1 MAYRIINEGKDH
13 YQVLHPD
20 GTRFTVP
27 KKGISKEM
35 HEKIK
40 GMPKLYDGDGGLMS
54 LDSMEKSSQ
63 VEKSNPS
70 TPVDAEIES
79 IQNRLNAGNSMNA
92 EEAVPMAKKLEQLK
106 MVQQG
111 IIEAR
116 NTPRYISMPN
126 EEPAKKEPTEPAETA
141 PAENKAFGVAD
152 DVPSHMTTDEVSK
165 GVKEEADK
173 QAAEQAKQKLNQA
186 PEKAPEAASAS
197 AMPPMESEIRGVPKI
212 NPYAGAQMMAKA
224 AADYNTAVKRHEASL
239 EQKDNEYQQ
248 AKKNDQQE
256 MQDFINSHQIQQGH
270 YWGSMTTG
278 GKVMSGIALAL
289 GGMGAAMAK
298 SQNYALQIINKAI
311 EDDMEAQKENRNSGI
326 NALLQKGKDRDSVYA
341 NYRANTIQKI
351 QDQNN
356 LYTAQAKTAEAKQ
369 AGQALDMKLEEM
381 KNQALVQADTRQA
394 MNYIYTK
401 GIPTKS
407 IPTPL
412 LMDDKIRQQ
421 LVDVDGTSYMYKGR
435 PEGAEI
441 HNKMEANFRP
451 IRDAI
456 VELKNM
462 GPAALNKFSAEGQRA
477 RAIAD
482 MLPNAVAGFYSSAI
496 DSKRISDTEGHRAES
511 ALSDP
516 SSFLQA
522 VIGDNVKGMTVLH
535 EMQNIIDS
543 SRKQML
549 SGYEET
555 PRPAGSA
562 GMPSGPQ
569 KLPLNKVK

>member
-27 KKGISKEM
+27 KKGISKQM
-35 HEKIK
+35 HDKIQ
-40 GMPKLYDGDGGLMS
+40 GMPKLYDGGLMS
-54 LDSMEKSSQ
+54 DQAMEDMAK
-63 VEKSNPS
+63 VEKSAPT

-79 IQNRLNAGNSMNA
+79 IQSRLNAGNLNSD
-92 EEAVPMAKKLEQLK
+92 EAVPMAQKLGQLK
-106 MVQQG
+106 TVQQS
-111 IIEAR
+111 ILEAKKNPPPVEPIEA
-116 NTPRYISMPN
+116 
-126 EEPAKKEPTEPAETA
+126 A
-141 PAENKAFGVAD
+141 PSENKAPGVED
-152 DVPSHMTTDEVSK
+152 NVPVHMTADEVSK
-165 GVKEEADK
+165 GVKEGADK

-186 PEKAPEAASAS
+186 SEKAPEAASAS
-197 AMPPMESEIRGVPKI
+197 AMPSMESEIPGMPKI

-224 AADYNTAVKRHEASL
+224 AKDYETAVKAHEANL
-239 EQKDNEYQQ
+239 VQKDDEYQQ

-256 MQDFINSHQIQQGH
+256 IQNFLNSHQIQQGH

-311 EDDMEAQKENRNSGI
+311 EDDMEAQKENRNSGL

-341 NYRANTIQKI
+341 NYRANIIQKI

-369 AGQALDMKLEEM
+369 AGQALDLKLQEM
-381 KNQALVQADTRQA
+381 KNAYLIQADTRQA
-394 MNYIYTK
+394 MNYLYKK

-407 IPTPL
+407 IPTAL
-412 LMDDKIRQQ
+412 MMDDKIHQQ

-435 PEGAEI
+435 SEGAEI

-456 VELKNM
+456 IELKNM

-555 PRPAGSA
+555 PRPVGSA